1 MYRIIVSDLDETLL
15 TTEHK
20 LSDRTLEVIQRARKA
35 GVKFVPASGRGI
47 FAITSLLE
55 KLGTLDAPDEY
66 MIGYNGGMI
75 FENKDNRVIYRR
87 GITFD
92 EMNTLFKRGLE
103 YDVSIRIYTRDT
115 VFVRKTSHDLPTANL
130 GIQKVVNFTGWNID
144 FLRDRYLVKCVFD
157 HPNYDELFQI
167 EEDMRDVTGDMS
179 ISYSSGRFLE
189 FNRKGVDKGAA
200 LKILA
205 DRLGVPMSETMA
217 LGDNYN
223 DLAMIK
229 AAGLGVAVANS
240 VPEVKEAAG
249 YVSDKTNDEDAA
261 ADAIERFVLS

>member
-1 MYRIIVSDLDETLL
+1 MQSIYERMMKKKLLYPLLLAAFCVLTMTGCSKTLKLADYVDYKLKGYDGFGVL
-15 TTEHK
+15 T
-20 LSDRTLEVIQRARKA
+20 
-35 GVKFVPASGRGI
+35 
-47 FAITSLLE
+47 
-55 KLGTLDAPDEY
+55 
-66 MIGYNGGMI
+66 
-75 FENKDNRVIYRR
+75 
-87 GITFD
+87 
-92 EMNTLFKRGLE
+92 
-103 YDVSIRIYTRDT
+103 
-115 VFVRKTSHDLPTANL
+115 
-130 GIQKVVNFTGWNID
+130 
-144 FLRDRYLVKCVFD
+144 DRYDTDALVEEIAKAAGFSEKKS
-157 HPNYDELFQI
+157 NYDDKLEQI
-167 EEDMRDVTGDMS
+167 EDDLSDVTGDMS

-223 DLAMIK
+223 DLTMIK

-261 ADAIERFVLS
+261 ADAIERFVFS